1 MPDRESDLDNSKKYS
16 ITSSWGR
23 EYVAAVCEDCDWSF
37 LIFPDLQTMHCPH
50 CYQSTLKPI
59 PEGDDRELP
68 YSRAPELVVPFQV
81 TPESMDDGI
90 NKFASKIPF
99 APKDLTSQ
107 NLRSRLCRLFLP
119 MWLVDAEVQA
129 QWWAEVGFDYK
140 VVSHQAHYDDHRG
153 GWSSREVE
161 EGRIRWEPRLG
172 RLERHYHNI
181 STPALEEDMVIKQE
195 MGAFKLGEAVEYQVK
210 EIENSFVRLPNRDT
224 KDAWV
229 EATPAIQTAAAE
241 ECRQAAGADHIRQF
255 SWKSQYSNNNWTL
268 MLLPLYTTYYLD
280 AEKVAQPVFIHGQT
294 GQISGV
300 RRASMKRGQRMSLI
314 ILVIAVLIFLLSIIL
329 AIASVALPILLVIG
343 VFGFAIALLTAAGA
357 VVPIALVWQFNR
369 RKKQVDRLILL
380 NCARKLESQLREL
393 RWQRQ
398 RPGIKLHRRWTRAIP
413 NG

>member
-23 EYVAAVCEDCDWSF
+23 EYEAAVCEDCDWSF
-37 LIFPDLQTMHCPH
+37 LVFPDLQTMHCPH
-50 CYQSTLKPI
+50 CYQSTLKSI
-59 PEGDDRELP
+59 IEGGDRELP
-68 YSRAPELVVPFQV
+68 SSRAPELVVPFQV

-129 QWWAEVGFDYK
+129 KWWAEVGFDYK
-140 VVSHQAHYDDHRG
+140 VVSHQAHYDDHQG

-172 RLERHYHNI
+172 RLERTYHNI

-229 EATPAIQTAAAE
+229 EATPAIQMAAAE
-241 ECRQAAGADHIRQF
+241 ECRQASGADNIRQF
-255 SWKSQYSNNNWTL
+255 SWKSHYSNNNWTL

-329 AIASVALPILLVIG
+329 AVASVALPIFLVIG
-343 VFGFAIALLTAAGA
+343 VLGFAIALLTAAGA

-369 RKKQVDRLILL
+369 GKKAGR
-380 NCARKLESQLREL
+380 S
-393 RWQRQ
+393 
-398 RPGIKLHRRWTRAIP
+398 PYFS
-413 NG
+413 

>member
-1 MPDRESDLDNSKKYS
+1 MPDRESDLDNLKIYS
-16 ITSSWGR
+16 NTSSWGR
-23 EYVAAVCEDCDWSF
+23 DYVAAVCEDCDWNF
-37 LIFPDLQTMHCPH
+37 LILPDLQTVHCPH
-50 CYQSTLKPI
+50 CYQSKLKSI
-59 PEGDDRELP
+59 PEGEMELP

-81 TPESMDDGI
+81 TLESMDDGI
-90 NKFASKIPF
+90 EKFSSKIPF
-99 APKDLTSQ
+99 APKDMTSQ
-107 NLRSRLCRLFLP
+107 NMRSRLCRLFLP
-119 MWLVDAEVQA
+119 MWLVDTEVQA
-129 QWWAEVGFDYK
+129 QWWAEVGSNYK

-172 RLERHYHNI
+172 RLGRNYHNI
-181 STPALEEDMVIKQE
+181 STPALEEDMIIKQE

-255 SWKSQYSNNNWTL
+255 SWKPQYSNNNWTL

-294 GQISGV
+294 GQIMGV

-329 AIASVALPILLVIG
+329 AVASVALPILLVIG
-343 VFGFAIALLTAAGA
+343 VLGFAIALLTAAGA
-357 VVPIALVWQFNR
+357 VVPIAMVWQFNR
-369 RKKQVDRLILL
+369 RQKAGR
-380 NCARKLESQLREL
+380 S
-393 RWQRQ
+393 
-398 RPGIKLHRRWTRAIP
+398 PYFT
-413 NG
+413 

>member
-1 MPDRESDLDNSKKYS
+1 MPDRESDLENSKNYS
-16 ITSSWGR
+16 ITTSWGG

-37 LIFPDLQTMHCPH
+37 LVFPDLQTMHCPH
-50 CYQSTLKPI
+50 CYQSTLKSI

-81 TPESMDDGI
+81 TPESTDDGI
-90 NKFASKIPF
+90 NKFATKIPF

-107 NLRSRLCRLFLP
+107 NLRSRLRRLFLP

-140 VVSHQAHYDDHRG
+140 VVSHQSHYDDHRG

-172 RLERHYHNI
+172 RLERQYHNI

-195 MGAFKLGEAVEYQVK
+195 MGAFKLGEAVEFQDK

-255 SWKSQYSNNNWTL
+255 SWKSQYLNNNWTL

-314 ILVIAVLIFLLSIIL
+314 ILVIADFIFLLSIIL
-329 AIASVALPILLVIG
+329 AVASVTLPILLVIG
-343 VFGFAIALLTAAGA
+343 VLGFAIALLTAAGA
-357 VVPIALVWQFNR
+357 VVPIALVWQYNR
-369 RKKQVDRLILL
+369 GQKAGQ
-380 NCARKLESQLREL
+380 S
-393 RWQRQ
+393 
-398 RPGIKLHRRWTRAIP
+398 PYFT
-413 NG
+413 

>member
-1 MPDRESDLDNSKKYS
+1 MPDRESGLDNSKIYPY
-16 ITSSWGR
+16 TSSWGK
-23 EYVAAVCEDCDWSF
+23 EYATAVCEDCDWSF
-37 LIFPDLQTMHCPH
+37 LIFPDLQTRHCPH
-50 CYQSTLKPI
+50 CYQSTLKSI
-59 PEGDDRELP
+59 PEGEMELP

-90 NKFASKIPF
+90 KNFASKIPF

-172 RLERHYHNI
+172 RLERNYHNI

-195 MGAFKLGEAVEYQVK
+195 IGAFKLGEAVEYPVK
-210 EIENSFVRLPNRDT
+210 EIEDSFVRLPNRDT

-229 EATPAIQTAAAE
+229 EASPTIQTAAAE

-255 SWKSQYSNNNWTL
+255 SWKPQYSNTNWTL
-268 MLLPLYTTYYLD
+268 MLFPLYTTYYLD

-294 GQISGV
+294 GQIRGV
-300 RRASMKRGQRMSLI
+300 RRASMKRGQRVSLI

-329 AIASVALPILLVIG
+329 AIASVVLPILLVIG

-357 VVPIALVWQFNR
+357 VVPIALVWQFNHTQEAGR
-369 RKKQVDRLILL
+369 
-380 NCARKLESQLREL
+380 S
-393 RWQRQ
+393 
-398 RPGIKLHRRWTRAIP
+398 PYFT
-413 NG
+413 

>member
-23 EYVAAVCEDCDWSF
+23 EYEAAVCEDCDWSF

-50 CYQSTLKPI
+50 CYQSTLKSI
-59 PEGDDRELP
+59 IEGDDRELP

-119 MWLVDAEVQA
+119 MWLVDADVQA
-129 QWWAEVGFDYK
+129 KWWAEVGFDYK
-140 VVSHQAHYDDHRG
+140 VVSHQAHYDDHQG

-195 MGAFKLGEAVEYQVK
+195 MGDFKLGEAVEYQVR

-300 RRASMKRGQRMSLI
+300 RRASMKRGQRLSLI
-314 ILVIAVLIFLLSIIL
+314 ILVIAVFIFLLSIVL
-329 AIASVALPILLVIG
+329 AVASVALPILLVIG
-343 VFGFAIALLTAAGA
+343 VLGFAIALLTAAGA
-357 VVPIALVWQFNR
+357 VVPIVLVWQFNR
-369 RKKQVDRLILL
+369 RQKAGR
-380 NCARKLESQLREL
+380 S
-393 RWQRQ
+393 
-398 RPGIKLHRRWTRAIP
+398 PYFT
-413 NG
+413 

>member
-23 EYVAAVCEDCDWSF
+23 ESVAAVCEDCDWSF
-37 LIFPDLQTMHCPH
+37 LIFPDLQTMYCPH
-50 CYQSTLKPI
+50 CYQSALKTI
-59 PEGDDRELP
+59 PEGDEWDLP
-68 YSRAPELVVPFQV
+68 YNRAPELVMPFQV
-81 TPESMDDGI
+81 TTESIDDGL

-107 NLRSRLCRLFLP
+107 NLRSRLRRLFLP
-119 MWLVDAEVQA
+119 MWLVDAEVKA
-129 QWWAEVGFDYK
+129 QWWSEVGFDYK

-161 EGRIRWEPRLG
+161 EGRVRWEPRLG
-172 RLERHYHNI
+172 RLDRHYHNI

-195 MGAFKLGEAVEYQVK
+195 MGAFKLGEAVVYQVK
-210 EIENSFVRLPNRDT
+210 EIENSFVLLPNRDT
-224 KDAWV
+224 EDAWV

-255 SWKSQYSNNNWTL
+255 SWKAQYSNNNWTL

-280 AEKVAQPVFIHGQT
+280 AEKLAQPVFIHGQT
-294 GQISGV
+294 GQIRGV

-329 AIASVALPILLVIG
+329 AVASVGLPILLVIG
-343 VFGFAIALLTAAGA
+343 VLGFAIALLTAAGA
-357 VVPIALVWQFNR
+357 VVPIGLVWQFNR
-369 RKKQVDRLILL
+369 RQKASR
-380 NCARKLESQLREL
+380 S
-393 RWQRQ
+393 
-398 RPGIKLHRRWTRAIP
+398 PYFT
-413 NG
+413 

>member
-1 MPDRESDLDNSKKYS
+1 MPDRESDLDNLKIYS
-16 ITSSWGR
+16 NTSSWGR
-23 EYVAAVCEDCDWSF
+23 DYVAAVCEDCDWNF
-37 LIFPDLQTMHCPH
+37 LILPDLPTVQCPH
-50 CYQSTLKPI
+50 CYQSTLKSI
-59 PEGDDRELP
+59 PEGEMELP

-81 TPESMDDGI
+81 TLESMDDGI
-90 NKFASKIPF
+90 EKFSSKIPF
-99 APKDLTSQ
+99 APKDMTSQ
-107 NLRSRLCRLFLP
+107 NMRSRLCRLFLP
-119 MWLVDAEVQA
+119 MWLVDTEVQA
-129 QWWAEVGFDYK
+129 QWWAEVGSNYK

-161 EGRIRWEPRLG
+161 EWRIRWEPRLG
-172 RLERHYHNI
+172 RLERNYHNI
-181 STPALEEDMVIKQE
+181 STPALEEDMIIKQE

-255 SWKSQYSNNNWTL
+255 SWKPQYSNNNWTL

-294 GQISGV
+294 GQIMGV

-329 AIASVALPILLVIG
+329 AVASVALPILLVIG
-343 VFGFAIALLTAAGA
+343 VLGFAIALLTAAGA
-357 VVPIALVWQFNR
+357 VVPIAMVWQFNH
-369 RKKQVDRLILL
+369 
-380 NCARKLESQLREL
+380 
-393 RWQRQ
+393 RQ
-398 RPGIKLHRRWTRAIP
+398 KTGRSPYFT
-413 NG
+413 

>member
-1 MPDRESDLDNSKKYS
+1 MPDRESDLDNSKKNS

-23 EYVAAVCEDCDWSF
+23 EYAAAVCEDCDWSF
-37 LIFPDLQTMHCPH
+37 LIFPDLQTIYCPH
-50 CYQSTLKPI
+50 CYQSTLKTI

-68 YSRAPELVVPFQV
+68 YNRAPELVVPFQV
-81 TPESMDDGI
+81 TPELLDDSI

-129 QWWAEVGFDYK
+129 RWWAEVGYDYK
-140 VVSHQAHYDDHRG
+140 VVSHQAHYDDHQG
-153 GWSSREVE
+153 GWSSREIE

-195 MGAFKLGEAVEYQVK
+195 MGAFKLGEAVEYQDK

-255 SWKSQYSNNNWTL
+255 SWKPQYSNTNWTL
-268 MLLPLYTTYYLD
+268 MLFPLYTTYYLD

-294 GQISGV
+294 GQIRGV
-300 RRASMKRGQRMSLI
+300 RRASMKRGQRVSLI

-329 AIASVALPILLVIG
+329 AVASVVLPILLVIG

-357 VVPIALVWQFNR
+357 VVPIALVWQFNHTQKAGR
-369 RKKQVDRLILL
+369 
-380 NCARKLESQLREL
+380 S
-393 RWQRQ
+393 
-398 RPGIKLHRRWTRAIP
+398 PYFT
-413 NG
+413 

>member
-1 MPDRESDLDNSKKYS
+1 MPDRESDIDNSKKYF

-23 EYVAAVCEDCDWSF
+23 EYAAAVCEDCDWSF
-37 LIFPDLQTMHCPH
+37 LIFSDLQTMHCPH
-50 CYQSTLKPI
+50 CYQSTLKSI
-59 PEGDDRELP
+59 PEGDDKELP
-68 YSRAPELVVPFQV
+68 YSQAPEWVVPFQV
-81 TPESMDDGI
+81 TPELLDDSI

-129 QWWAEVGFDYK
+129 KWWAEVGFDYK
-140 VVSHQAHYDDHRG
+140 VVSHQAHYDDHQG
-153 GWSSREVE
+153 GWSSREIE

-241 ECRQAAGADHIRQF
+241 ECRQAAGADYIRQF
-255 SWKSQYSNNNWTL
+255 SWKSQYSNINWTL

-300 RRASMKRGQRMSLI
+300 RRASMKRGQRLSLI
-314 ILVIAVLIFLLSIIL
+314 ILVIAVLIFLLSIVL
-329 AIASVALPILLVIG
+329 AVASVALPILLVIG
-343 VFGFAIALLTAAGA
+343 VLGFAIALLTAAGA
-357 VVPIALVWQFNR
+357 VVPIVLVWQFNR
-369 RKKQVDRLILL
+369 RQKAGR
-380 NCARKLESQLREL
+380 S
-393 RWQRQ
+393 
-398 RPGIKLHRRWTRAIP
+398 PYFT
-413 NG
+413 

>member
-1 MPDRESDLDNSKKYS
+1 MPDRESDIDNSKKYF

-23 EYVAAVCEDCDWSF
+23 EYAAAVCEDCDWSF
-37 LIFPDLQTMHCPH
+37 LIFSDLQTMHCPH
-50 CYQSTLKPI
+50 CYQSTLKSI
-59 PEGDDRELP
+59 PEGDDKELP
-68 YSRAPELVVPFQV
+68 YSQAPELVVPFQV
-81 TPESMDDGI
+81 TPELLDDSI

-129 QWWAEVGFDYK
+129 KWWAEVGFDYK
-140 VVSHQAHYDDHRG
+140 VVSHQAHYDDHQG
-153 GWSSREVE
+153 GWSSREIE

-300 RRASMKRGQRMSLI
+300 RRASMKRGQRLSLI
-314 ILVIAVLIFLLSIIL
+314 ILVIAVLIFLLSIVL
-329 AIASVALPILLVIG
+329 AVASVALPILLVIG
-343 VFGFAIALLTAAGA
+343 VLGFAIALLTAAGA
-357 VVPIALVWQFNR
+357 VVPIVLVWQFNR
-369 RKKQVDRLILL
+369 RQKAGR
-380 NCARKLESQLREL
+380 S
-393 RWQRQ
+393 
-398 RPGIKLHRRWTRAIP
+398 PYFT
-413 NG
+413 

>member
-1 MPDRESDLDNSKKYS
+1 
-16 ITSSWGR
+16 
-23 EYVAAVCEDCDWSF
+23 
-37 LIFPDLQTMHCPH
+37 
-50 CYQSTLKPI
+50 
-59 PEGDDRELP
+59 
-68 YSRAPELVVPFQV
+68 
-81 TPESMDDGI
+81 MDDSI

-129 QWWAEVGFDYK
+129 KWWAEVGFDYK
-140 VVSHQAHYDDHRG
+140 VVSHQAHYDDHQG
-153 GWSSREVE
+153 GWSSREIE

-195 MGAFKLGEAVEYQVK
+195 MGVFKLGEAVEYQVI

-229 EATPAIQTAAAE
+229 EVTPAIQKAAAE
-241 ECRQAAGADHIRQF
+241 ECCQAAGADHIRQF
-255 SWKSQYSNNNWTL
+255 SWKSQYSNNKWTL

-300 RRASMKRGQRMSLI
+300 RRASMKRGQRLSLI
-314 ILVIAVLIFLLSIIL
+314 ILVIAVLIFILSIVL
-329 AIASVALPILLVIG
+329 AAASVALPILLVIG

-357 VVPIALVWQFNR
+357 VMPMLLVWQFNR
-369 RKKQVDRLILL
+369 KQKAGRSPYF
-380 NCARKLESQLREL
+380 A
-393 RWQRQ
+393 
-398 RPGIKLHRRWTRAIP
+398 
-413 NG
+413 

>member
-1 MPDRESDLDNSKKYS
+1 MPDRENDLNNSIINS
-16 ITSSWGR
+16 INSSWGR
-23 EYVAAVCEDCDWSF
+23 EYVAAVCEDCDWSY
-37 LIFPDLQTMHCPH
+37 LILPDLQTLLCPH
-50 CYQSTLKPI
+50 CYQSTLKSI
-59 PEGDDRELP
+59 PEGEMKLP

-81 TPESMDDGI
+81 TLESMDDGI
-90 NKFASKIPF
+90 KLFASKIPF
-99 APKDLTSQ
+99 APKDLTFE

-119 MWLVDAEVQA
+119 MWLVDAEVRA
-129 QWWAEVGFDYK
+129 QWRAEVGFDYK

-172 RLERHYHNI
+172 RLERNYHNI

-210 EIENSFVRLPNRDT
+210 LIENSFVRLPNRDT

-229 EATPAIQTAAAE
+229 EATPAIHTAAAE

-255 SWKSQYSNNNWTL
+255 SWKPQYSNNNWTL
-268 MLLPLYTTYYLD
+268 MMLPLYTTYYLD
-280 AEKVAQPVFIHGQT
+280 AEKVGQTVFIHGQT
-294 GQISGV
+294 GQIRGV

-329 AIASVALPILLVIG
+329 AVASVALPILLVIG
-343 VFGFAIALLTAAGA
+343 VIGLAIALLTAAGA

-369 RKKQVDRLILL
+369 RQKAGSSSYFV
-380 NCARKLESQLREL
+380 
-393 RWQRQ
+393 
-398 RPGIKLHRRWTRAIP
+398 
-413 NG
+413 

>member
-1 MPDRESDLDNSKKYS
+1 MPDRESDLDNSKKNS

-23 EYVAAVCEDCDWSF
+23 GYAAAVCEDCDWSF

-50 CYQSTLKPI
+50 CYQSTLKSI
-59 PEGDDRELP
+59 PEGDDRELL

-129 QWWAEVGFDYK
+129 KWWAEVGFDYK
-140 VVSHQAHYDDHRG
+140 VVSHQAHYDDHQG

-172 RLERHYHNI
+172 RLERTYHNI

-229 EATPAIQTAAAE
+229 EATPAIQMAATE
-241 ECRQAAGADHIRQF
+241 ECRQASGADHIRQF

-300 RRASMKRGQRMSLI
+300 RRASMKRGQRLSLI
-314 ILVIAVLIFLLSIIL
+314 ILVIAVLIFLLSIVL
-329 AIASVALPILLVIG
+329 AVASVALPILLVIG
-343 VFGFAIALLTAAGA
+343 VLGFAIALLTAAGA
-357 VVPIALVWQFNR
+357 VVPIVLVWQFNR
-369 RKKQVDRLILL
+369 RQKAGR
-380 NCARKLESQLREL
+380 S
-393 RWQRQ
+393 
-398 RPGIKLHRRWTRAIP
+398 PYFT
-413 NG
+413 

>member
-23 EYVAAVCEDCDWSF
+23 EYEAAVCEDCDWSF
-37 LIFPDLQTMHCPH
+37 LVFPDLQTMHCPH
-50 CYQSTLKPI
+50 CYQSTLKSI
-59 PEGDDRELP
+59 IEGDDRELP

-119 MWLVDAEVQA
+119 MWLVDADVQA
-129 QWWAEVGFDYK
+129 KWWAEVGFDYK
-140 VVSHQAHYDDHRG
+140 VVSHQAHYDDHQG

-255 SWKSQYSNNNWTL
+255 SWKSQYSNINWTL

-300 RRASMKRGQRMSLI
+300 RRASMKRGQRLSLI
-314 ILVIAVLIFLLSIIL
+314 ILVIAVLIFLLSIVL
-329 AIASVALPILLVIG
+329 AVASVALPILLVIG
-343 VFGFAIALLTAAGA
+343 VLGFAIALLTAAGA
-357 VVPIALVWQFNR
+357 VVPIVLVWQFNR
-369 RKKQVDRLILL
+369 RQKAGR
-380 NCARKLESQLREL
+380 S
-393 RWQRQ
+393 
-398 RPGIKLHRRWTRAIP
+398 PYFT
-413 NG
+413 

>member
-16 ITSSWGR
+16 ISSAWGR
-23 EYVAAVCEDCDWSF
+23 EYMAAVCEDCDWSF

-59 PEGDDRELP
+59 PEGDERELP

-81 TPESMDDGI
+81 TPESMDNGI
-90 NKFASKIPF
+90 NKFASKTPF

-119 MWLVDAEVQA
+119 MWLVDSEVQA

-153 GWSSREVE
+153 GWSSQEVE

-172 RLERHYHNI
+172 RLERNYHNI

-195 MGAFKLGEAVEYQVK
+195 MGAFKLEEAVDYKVK
-210 EIENSFVRLPNRDT
+210 EIEKSFVLLPNRDT

-255 SWKSQYSNNNWTL
+255 SWKSHYSNNNWTL

-280 AEKVAQPVFIHGQT
+280 AEKVAQPVFVHGQT

-300 RRASMKRGQRMSLI
+300 RRASMKRGQRLSLI
-314 ILVIAVLIFLLSIIL
+314 ILVIAVIIFLLSIIL
-329 AIASVALPILLVIG
+329 AVASVALPILLVIG
-343 VFGFAIALLTAAGA
+343 IFGFAIALLTSVGA
-357 VVPIALVWQFNR
+357 VVPIGLVWQFNR
-369 RKKQVDRLILL
+369 RQKAFR
-380 NCARKLESQLREL
+380 S
-393 RWQRQ
+393 
-398 RPGIKLHRRWTRAIP
+398 PYFT
-413 NG
+413 

>member
-1 MPDRESDLDNSKKYS
+1 MPDHESDLDSSKKYF

-23 EYVAAVCEDCDWSF
+23 EYLAAVCEDCDWSF
-37 LIFPDLQTMHCPH
+37 LIFPDLQTMQCPH
-50 CYQSTLKPI
+50 CYQSTLKSI
-59 PEGDDRELP
+59 PEDDERELP
-68 YSRAPELVVPFQV
+68 YSRAPELVLPFQV

-99 APKDLTSQ
+99 APKDLTYQ

-195 MGAFKLGEAVEYQVK
+195 MGAFKLGEAVEYQDK
-210 EIENSFVRLPNRDT
+210 EIENSFVCLPNRDT

-229 EATPAIQTAAAE
+229 EATPAIQTAATE

-314 ILVIAVLIFLLSIIL
+314 ILVIAVLIFILSIIL
-329 AIASVALPILLVIG
+329 AVASFVLPILLVMG
-343 VFGFAIALLTAAGA
+343 VLGFAIALLTAAGA
-357 VVPIALVWQFNR
+357 VVPFALVWQFNR
-369 RKKQVDRLILL
+369 RQKAGQ
-380 NCARKLESQLREL
+380 S
-393 RWQRQ
+393 
-398 RPGIKLHRRWTRAIP
+398 PYFT
-413 NG
+413 

>member
-23 EYVAAVCEDCDWSF
+23 EYAAAVCEDCDWSF

-50 CYQSTLKPI
+50 CYQSTLKSI
-59 PEGDDRELP
+59 PEGDDKELP

-81 TPESMDDGI
+81 TPELLDDSI

-129 QWWAEVGFDYK
+129 KWWAEVGFDYK
-140 VVSHQAHYDDHRG
+140 VVSHQAHYDDHQG
-153 GWSSREVE
+153 GWSSREIE

-241 ECRQAAGADHIRQF
+241 ECRQAAGADYIRQF
-255 SWKSQYSNNNWTL
+255 SWKSQYLNLNWTL

-300 RRASMKRGQRMSLI
+300 RRASMKRGQRLSLI
-314 ILVIAVLIFLLSIIL
+314 ILVIAVLIFLLSIVL
-329 AIASVALPILLVIG
+329 AVASVALPILLVIG
-343 VFGFAIALLTAAGA
+343 VLGFAIALLTAAGA
-357 VVPIALVWQFNR
+357 VVPIVLVWQFNR
-369 RKKQVDRLILL
+369 RQKADR
-380 NCARKLESQLREL
+380 S
-393 RWQRQ
+393 
-398 RPGIKLHRRWTRAIP
+398 PYFT
-413 NG
+413 